1 MTRHWFRLSAAT
13 MLALAVAA
21 FDACSDSTSTGH
33 GTLVVKLTDA
43 PFPTDSVDSVNIFV
57 VRVDAR
63 IADADSGA
71 AATGASDDSAEM
83 GGWQTVATPN
93 DTIDLLAYQGGAT
106 LTIGSATL
114 AEGTYSGFRLVI
126 DPSKSWIRLK
136 SGGVLSGTT
145 NPNVTFPS
153 ASRSGLKIVLSSPV
167 TIQPDGT
174 TTMIV
179 DFDLA
184 NSFVMR
190 GASITQNGL
199 LFTPVIQATVSVGAA
214 P

>member
-1 MTRHWFRLSAAT
+1 MTRHWFRLGAAT

-21 FDACSDSTSTGH
+21 VNACNDSTSTGH

-63 IADADSGA
+63 VADADSDA
-71 AATGASDDSAEM
+71 AATGVSDDSAEM

-93 DTIDLLAYQGGAT
+93 DTIDLLAYQGGVT

-145 NPNVTFPS
+145 NPDVSFPS
-153 ASRSGLKIVLSSPV
+153 ASRSGLKIVLSSPI

-179 DFDLA
+179 DFDVA

-199 LFTPVIQATVSVGAA
+199 LFKPVIQATVEAGG

>member
-1 MTRHWFRLSAAT
+1 MNRHVFRLSAAT

-21 FDACSDSTSTGH
+21 FNACSDSTSTAH

-63 IADADSGA
+63 VADADSGA
-71 AATGASDDSAEM
+71 AATGVADDSASM

-93 DTIDLLAYQGGAT
+93 DTINLLSYQSGAT
-106 LTIGSATL
+106 LTLGSGSL

-126 DPSKSWIRLK
+126 DPAKSWIRLK
-136 SGGVLSGTT
+136 SGAVLSGTS
-145 NPNVTFPS
+145 NPNVSFPS
-153 ASRSGLKIVLSSPV
+153 AARSGIKIVLSGPV
-167 TIQPDGT
+167 VIEPNGT

-179 DFDLA
+179 DFDVA

-199 LFTPVIQATVSVGAA
+199 LFKPVIQATVTAGGA